1 MRKTLLL
8 PAAAVVAGVVGL
20 LVRWLYLKNGFEMD
34 TGLPVSGAPTMWVML
49 LVSVAVVVVLALL
62 CRGKHQK
69 FDQCYTGAF
78 RPTGLLWTAGVLAGA
93 VLLVVGGFLAL
104 AAWASSP
111 LDDYGQRSMSVSWL
125 LLGILALLAGAGI
138 YLIQQKMRRGLPILT
153 GWTAMP
159 GFACC
164 LWIMAN
170 YYTYW
175 AAEPSL
181 GKYGIPM
188 LAVALSLLACLEMG
202 ALAFG
207 KARTGLILFL
217 CLAGAAFDLMAL
229 ADGLPLADTALY
241 LGMTFYL
248 LSTAGALA
256 HNDALPAGTKPPCAA
271 HCAQCAGCAPM
282 GTIQV
287 PEKKKKGRSAQ
298 S

>member
-8 PAAAVVAGVVGL
+8 PAAAVAAGAVGL
-20 LVRWLYLKNGFEMD
+20 LVRWLYLKNGFEVD
-34 TGLPVSGAPTMWVML
+34 TGLPVSGAPTMWAML
-49 LVSVAVVVVLALL
+49 LVSVAAVVVLALL

-78 RPTGLLWTAGVLAGA
+78 LPRGMLWTAGALAGA

-104 AAWASSP
+104 AAWVSSP
-111 LDDYGQRSMSVSWL
+111 LDEYGQRTMSVSWL
-125 LLGILALLAGAGI
+125 LLGVLALLAGAGI

-170 YYTYW
+170 YYAYW

-207 KARTGLILFL
+207 KARTGVVLFL

-241 LGMTFYL
+241 LGMAFYL
-248 LSTAGALA
+248 LSAAGALA
-256 HNDALPAGTKPPCAA
+256 DNDARADAPPPCAA

-282 GTIQV
+282 GTVQV
-287 PEKKKKGRSAQ
+287 PEKKKKGKSARS
-298 S
+298 

>member
-8 PAAAVVAGVVGL
+8 PAAAIVAGVVGL

-207 KARTGLILFL
+207 KARPGLILFL

>member
-1 MRKTLLL
+1 MRKSLLL

-20 LVRWLYLKNGFEMD
+20 LVRLLYLKNGFEMD

-78 RPTGLLWTAGVLAGA
+78 RPHGMLWAAGALAGA
-93 VLLVVGGFLAL
+93 VLLVVGGFLSL
-104 AAWASSP
+104 AAWVSSP
-111 LDDYGQRSMSVSWL
+111 LDEFGQRTLSVSWL

-138 YLIQQKMRRGLPILT
+138 YLIQQKMGRGLPILT

-207 KARTGLILFL
+207 KVKTGLVLFL

-248 LSTAGALA
+248 LATAGALA
-256 HNDALPAGTKPPCAA
+256 DNDARSTAA
-271 HCAQCAGCAPM
+271 PSCTDHCAQCAGCAPM

-287 PEKKKKGRSAQ
+287 PEKKQKKGKSAQ

>member
-62 CRGKHQK
+62 CRGKHPK

-78 RPTGLLWTAGVLAGA
+78 LPRGMLWTAGALAGA
-93 VLLVVGGFLAL
+93 VLLAVGGFLAL

>member
-1 MRKTLLL
+1 MRKSLLL

-20 LVRWLYLKNGFEMD
+20 LVRLLYLKNGFEMD

-78 RPTGLLWTAGVLAGA
+78 RPHGLLWAAGALAGA
-93 VLLVVGGFLAL
+93 VLLVVGGFLSL
-104 AAWASSP
+104 AAWVSSP
-111 LDDYGQRSMSVSWL
+111 LDEFGQRTLSVSWL

-138 YLIQQKMRRGLPILT
+138 YLIQQKMGRGLPILT

-207 KARTGLILFL
+207 KVKTGLVLFL

-241 LGMTFYL
+241 LGMAFYL
-248 LSTAGALA
+248 LATAGALA
-256 HNDALPAGTKPPCAA
+256 DNDARSAA
-271 HCAQCAGCAPM
+271 APSCTDHCAQCAGCAPM

-287 PEKKKKGRSAQ
+287 PEKKQKKGKSAQ

>member
-1 MRKTLLL
+1 MRKSLLL

-20 LVRWLYLKNGFEMD
+20 LVRLLYLKNGFEMD

-78 RPTGLLWTAGVLAGA
+78 RPHGLLWAAGALAGA
-93 VLLVVGGFLAL
+93 VLLVVGGFLSL
-104 AAWASSP
+104 AAWVSSP
-111 LDDYGQRSMSVSWL
+111 LDEFGQRTLSVSWL

-138 YLIQQKMRRGLPILT
+138 YLIQQKMGRGLPILT

-207 KARTGLILFL
+207 KVKTGLVLFL

-248 LSTAGALA
+248 LATAGALA
-256 HNDALPAGTKPPCAA
+256 DNDAWSAA
-271 HCAQCAGCAPM
+271 APSCTDHCAQCAGCAPM

-287 PEKKKKGRSAQ
+287 PEKKQKKGKSAQ

>member
-1 MRKTLLL
+1 MRKSLLL

-20 LVRWLYLKNGFEMD
+20 LVRLLYLKNGFEVD

-78 RPTGLLWTAGVLAGA
+78 RPHGLLWAAGALAGA
-93 VLLVVGGFLAL
+93 VLLVVGGFLSL
-104 AAWASSP
+104 AAWVSSP
-111 LDDYGQRSMSVSWL
+111 LDEFGQRTLSVSWL

-138 YLIQQKMRRGLPILT
+138 YLIQQKMGRGLPILT

-207 KARTGLILFL
+207 KVKTGLVLFL

-248 LSTAGALA
+248 LATAGALA
-256 HNDALPAGTKPPCAA
+256 DNDARSAA
-271 HCAQCAGCAPM
+271 APSCTDHCAQCAGCAPM

-287 PEKKKKGRSAQ
+287 PEKKQKKGKSAQ

>member
-8 PAAAVVAGVVGL
+8 TAAAVVAGVVGL

>member
-1 MRKTLLL
+1 MRKSLLL

-20 LVRWLYLKNGFEMD
+20 LVRLLYLKNGFEMD

-78 RPTGLLWTAGVLAGA
+78 RPHGLLWAAGALAGA
-93 VLLVVGGFLAL
+93 VLLVVGGFLSL
-104 AAWASSP
+104 AAWVSSP
-111 LDDYGQRSMSVSWL
+111 LDEFGQRTLSVSWL

-138 YLIQQKMRRGLPILT
+138 SLIQQKMGRGLPILT

-207 KARTGLILFL
+207 KVKTGLVLFL

-248 LSTAGALA
+248 LATAGALA
-256 HNDALPAGTKPPCAA
+256 DNDARSAA
-271 HCAQCAGCAPM
+271 APSCTDHCAQCAGCAPM

-287 PEKKKKGRSAQ
+287 PEKKQKKGKSAQ

>member
-170 YYTYW
+170 YYPYW

>member
-1 MRKTLLL
+1 MRKSLLL

-20 LVRWLYLKNGFEMD
+20 LVRLLYLKNGFEMD

-78 RPTGLLWTAGVLAGA
+78 RPHRMLWAAGALAGA
-93 VLLVVGGFLAL
+93 VLLVVGGFLSL
-104 AAWASSP
+104 AAWVSSP
-111 LDDYGQRSMSVSWL
+111 LDEFGQRTLSVSWL

-138 YLIQQKMRRGLPILT
+138 YLIQQKMGRGLPILT

-207 KARTGLILFL
+207 KVKTGLVLFL

-241 LGMTFYL
+241 LGMAFYL
-248 LSTAGALA
+248 LATAGALA
-256 HNDALPAGTKPPCAA
+256 DNDARSAA
-271 HCAQCAGCAPM
+271 APSCTDHCAQCAGCAPM

-287 PEKKKKGRSAQ
+287 PEKKQKKGKSAQ

>member
-78 RPTGLLWTAGVLAGA
+78 RPAGLLWTAGVLAGA

-241 LGMTFYL
+241 LGMAFYL

>member
-1 MRKTLLL
+1 MRKSLLL

-20 LVRWLYLKNGFEMD
+20 LVRLLYLKNGFEMD

-78 RPTGLLWTAGVLAGA
+78 RPHGLLWAAGALAGA
-93 VLLVVGGFLAL
+93 VLLVVGGFLSL
-104 AAWASSP
+104 AAWVSSP
-111 LDDYGQRSMSVSWL
+111 LDEFGQRTLSVSWL

-138 YLIQQKMRRGLPILT
+138 YLIQQKMGRGLPILT

-207 KARTGLILFL
+207 KVKTGLVLFL

-248 LSTAGALA
+248 LATAGALA
-256 HNDALPAGTKPPCAA
+256 DNDARSAA
-271 HCAQCAGCAPM
+271 APSCTDHCAQCAGCAPM

-287 PEKKKKGRSAQ
+287 PEKKQKKGKSAQ

>member
-8 PAAAVVAGVVGL
+8 PAAAAVAGVVGL

-78 RPTGLLWTAGVLAGA
+78 RPHGMLWAAGALAGA

-104 AAWASSP
+104 AAWVSSP
-111 LDDYGQRSMSVSWL
+111 LDEYGQRTMSVSWL

-138 YLIQQKMRRGLPILT
+138 YLIQQKMGRGLPVLT

-207 KARTGLILFL
+207 KVKTGLVLFL

-248 LSTAGALA
+248 LATAGALA
-256 HNDALPAGTKPPCAA
+256 DNDARSAA
-271 HCAQCAGCAPM
+271 APSCTDHCAQCAGCAPM

-287 PEKKKKGRSAQ
+287 PEKKQKKGKSAQ

>member
-78 RPTGLLWTAGVLAGA
+78 RPHGLPWAAGTLAGA
-93 VLLVVGGFLAL
+93 VLLAVGGFLAL

-138 YLIQQKMRRGLPILT
+138 YFIQQKMGRGLPILT

-287 PEKKKKGRSAQ
+287 PEKKKKGRAAQ

>member
-34 TGLPVSGAPTMWVML
+34 TGLLVSGAPTMWVML

-125 LLGILALLAGAGI
+125 LLGILALLAGAAGI
-138 YLIQQKMRRGLPILT
+138 EQPAHQHTLATSFEGEVR
-153 GWTAMP
+153 
-159 GFACC
+159 
-164 LWIMAN
+164 
-170 YYTYW
+170 W
-175 AAEPSL
+175 AASGHFYFENS
-181 GKYGIPM
+181 GST
-188 LAVALSLLACLEMG
+188 VAERLL
-202 ALAFG
+202 
-207 KARTGLILFL
+207 
-217 CLAGAAFDLMAL
+217 
-229 ADGLPLADTALY
+229 
-241 LGMTFYL
+241 
-248 LSTAGALA
+248 
-256 HNDALPAGTKPPCAA
+256 N
-271 HCAQCAGCAPM
+271 
-282 GTIQV
+282 
-287 PEKKKKGRSAQ
+287 
-298 S
+298 

>member
-1 MRKTLLL
+1 M
-8 PAAAVVAGVVGL
+8 
-20 LVRWLYLKNGFEMD
+20 
-34 TGLPVSGAPTMWVML
+34 
-49 LVSVAVVVVLALL
+49 
-62 CRGKHQK
+62 
-69 FDQCYTGAF
+69 
-78 RPTGLLWTAGVLAGA
+78 
-93 VLLVVGGFLAL
+93 VGGFLSL
-104 AAWASSP
+104 AAWVSSP
-111 LDDYGQRSMSVSWL
+111 LDEFGQRTLSVSWL

-138 YLIQQKMRRGLPILT
+138 SLIQQKMGRGLPILT

-207 KARTGLILFL
+207 KVKTGLVLFL

-248 LSTAGALA
+248 LATAGALA
-256 HNDALPAGTKPPCAA
+256 DNDARSAA
-271 HCAQCAGCAPM
+271 APSCTDHCAQCAGCAPM

-287 PEKKKKGRSAQ
+287 PEKKQKKGKSAQ

>member
-8 PAAAVVAGVVGL
+8 PAAAAVAGVVGL

-78 RPTGLLWTAGVLAGA
+78 RPHGMLWAAGALAGA

-104 AAWASSP
+104 AAWVSSP
-111 LDDYGQRSMSVSWL
+111 LDEYGQRTMSVSWL

-138 YLIQQKMRRGLPILT
+138 YLIQQKMGRGLPVLT

-207 KARTGLILFL
+207 KVKTGLVLFL

-248 LSTAGALA
+248 LATAGALA
-256 HNDALPAGTKPPCAA
+256 DNDARSAA
-271 HCAQCAGCAPM
+271 APSCTDHCAQCAGCAPM

-287 PEKKKKGRSAQ
+287 PEKKKKGKSAQ